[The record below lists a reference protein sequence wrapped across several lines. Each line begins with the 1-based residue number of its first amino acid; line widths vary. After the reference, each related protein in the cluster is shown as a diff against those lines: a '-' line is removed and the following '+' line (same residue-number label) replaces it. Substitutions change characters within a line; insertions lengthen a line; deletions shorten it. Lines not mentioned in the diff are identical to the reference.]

1 MEEKVRKIYQKM
13 KGFQL
18 KSITVAL
25 GSMVILTIIIS
36 LFEGNPMPTMESDGW
51 ILEKMYLWIGVAV
64 VAILYNWMWQM
75 RTMQK
80 MYQPFI
86 ELLNE
91 KCDPLALKDIT
102 RYGMDYGMNLKG
114 RGARSAFYYFEYN
127 YILALNGTGAFEEAI
142 LYLEALW
149 HSKHKM
155 KSRDHLLLMV
165 QLNNAADKNQKQEYF
180 KLWEQIPPRMKKNP
194 IWLAQLARME
204 DKPEAAIEI
213 LENCTVKRPLEKVGV
228 HAGMGEAYVALGEY
242 EKAKGHLLY
251 VKEHGNTTF
260 CRKRALEH
268 LKKIEEQEV

>member
-1 MEEKVRKIYQKM
+1 MEELVREIYRKM
-13 KGFQL
+13 KGFPA
-18 KSITVAL
+18 KSIAVAL
-25 GSMVILTIIIS
+25 GSMAVLTAVIS

-51 ILEKMYLWIGVAV
+51 ILEKMYLWIGVAIFS
-64 VAILYNWMWQM
+64 ILYNWMWQL

-91 KCDPLALKDIT
+91 KCDPLALKEIT
-102 RYGMDYGMNLKG
+102 RYGMDYGMSQNG

-127 YILALNGTGAFEEAI
+127 HILALNGIGAFEEAI

-149 HSKHKM
+149 QSKHKR
-155 KSRDHLLLMV
+155 KNRDRLLLMMR
-165 QLNNAADKNQKQEYF
+165 LNEAADKKNTQEYF
-180 KLWEQIPPRMKKNP
+180 KLFEQIPMQMKKNP

-213 LENCTVKRPLEKVGV
+213 LENCTVKKPLEIVGV
-228 HAGMGEAYVALGEY
+228 HAGIGDAYMALGEY

-251 VKEHGNTTF
+251 VAEHGNTTF
-260 CRKRALEH
+260 CRKRALED
-268 LKKIEEQEV
+268 LKKIEEQ